1 MPNIS
6 VSEKDFEILFNAAND
21 AKDKGDMQQAKAL
34 DKLARKINAALS
46 KTCIEPPLRTG
57 RPHHLKWQDMPS
69 TIESR

>member
-1 MPNIS
+1 MANIS
-6 VSEKDFEILFNAAND
+6 VSEKDFELLFNAAND
-21 AKDKGDMQQAKAL
+21 ANDRGDKSQAKGL

-69 TIESR
+69 TLKSK